1 MMSAKQADEK
11 RRGPALHVP
20 PEAALPITRITGA
33 QSISRAAAVLRAVGA
48 LSGRGA
54 TLSEIT
60 AIVRLNI
67 ATTRRLLQAMAS
79 EGLILFNA
87 DNKTYQ
93 IGAELIALAATA
105 DPIFASRDS
114 FLAAAREV
122 AERTSDTTFLM
133 TRRMDLAICI
143 GRVEGAF
150 PIRVMALDVG
160 SLRPLGA
167 GSGSLA
173 LLAFLPPQEQDAI
186 IRRNASEYRKY
197 KLNADK
203 VAEMARGA
211 RTVGAAFNPGLII
224 DGVFGV
230 GVPIYRGNVVVASIS
245 VTAIAQRLEA
255 RRRAEVVTIIRNAIG
270 RLKSFSADP
279 IDR

>member
-1 MMSAKQADEK
+1 MMSANKADQK
-11 RRGPALHVP
+11 RRRPLSELPAESAVAKP
-20 PEAALPITRITGA
+20 RVAGA
-33 QSISRAAAVLRAVGA
+33 QSISRAAAILRAVGA
-48 LSGRGA
+48 ASEHGT

-60 AIVRLNI
+60 ATVSLNI
-67 ATTRRLLQAMAS
+67 ATTRRLLQAMSS
-79 EGLILFNA
+79 EELLLFNA
-87 DNKTYQ
+87 DSKTYQ
-93 IGAELIALAATA
+93 IGAALIALAAA
-105 DPIFASRDS
+105 GDPIFASRDL

-133 TRRMDLAICI
+133 IRRRNLAICI

-173 LLAFLPPQEQDAI
+173 LLAFLPSEERDVI
-186 IRRNASEYRKY
+186 IRRNAMEYRKY
-197 KLNADK
+197 KLSVEK
-203 VAEMARGA
+203 VAAMARNAG
-211 RTVGAAFNPGLII
+211 RLGAAFNPGLII

-245 VTAIAQRLEA
+245 VTAIAQRLDE
-255 RRRAEVVTIIRNAIG
+255 RRRAEVVTIIRNAI
-270 RLKSFSADP
+270 RKLKSFRADP